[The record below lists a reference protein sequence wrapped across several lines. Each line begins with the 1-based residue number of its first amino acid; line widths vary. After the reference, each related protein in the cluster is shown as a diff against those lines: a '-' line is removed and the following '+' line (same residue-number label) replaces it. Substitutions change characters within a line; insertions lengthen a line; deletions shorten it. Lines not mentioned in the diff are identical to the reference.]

1 MFSVN
6 RMCYDPGHVHSLV
19 QQDLGKYL
27 SKGTFPLMSTQTVAL
42 WKRLVTSLEK
52 DCKAT
57 VKAMKLLRGYEDSY
71 SPKISFGTKDFETGF
86 GPEKIFVCYAHQR
99 LCKGFA
105 LAEKDPW
112 QKLIQRLRAVIVSEN
127 FLDASDV
134 HLLMSPYT
142 NMGGGLNPSPVSLIP
157 DASLGVTFGSVP
169 DQNVIAGKADCWRQV
184 KKRCYESAGGQAS
197 FPADYWQP
205 PLAWLGKKPHYVLAH
220 LLNHNLNGPGG
231 NELNVVP
238 FWATANTQMSNKI
251 EKFVKDLVSF
261 GVVVTYSITAGDPMK
276 LDPTYATWAKTA
288 SGTADQK
295 ILKGEQ
301 ELPQYLTFNATAKDS
316 LGNTVN
322 VVPPGTRIDN
332 FVPLTVPT
340 IY

>member
-1 MFSVN
+1 
-6 RMCYDPGHVHSLV
+6 MCTPLV
-19 QQDLGKYL
+19 QQDLSKYL
-27 SKGTFPLMSTQTVAL
+27 SKGTFPLMSTQTVPL
-42 WKRLVTSLEK
+42 WKCLVTSLEK

-57 VKAMKLLRGYEDSY
+57 VKAITFLKGYEDSY
-71 SPKISFGTKDFETGF
+71 SPKISFGSKDFETGF

-99 LCKGFA
+99 LCKDFA

-134 HLLMSPYT
+134 HLLKSPYT

-157 DASLGVTFGSVP
+157 DASLGVPFGSVP

-184 KKRCYESAGGQAS
+184 KRRCYESATGK
-197 FPADYWQP
+197 
-205 PLAWLGKKPHYVLAH
+205 LGKKPHYVLAH
-220 LLNHNLNGPGG
+220 LLNHNLNGPGN

-288 SGTADQK
+288 SGTADQNK
-295 ILKGEQ
+295 ILKWEQ

-332 FVPLTVPT
+332 FVPMTVPT

>member
-1 MFSVN
+1 
-6 RMCYDPGHVHSLV
+6 
-19 QQDLGKYL
+19 
-27 SKGTFPLMSTQTVAL
+27 
-42 WKRLVTSLEK
+42 
-52 DCKAT
+52 
-57 VKAMKLLRGYEDSY
+57 
-71 SPKISFGTKDFETGF
+71 
-86 GPEKIFVCYAHQR
+86 
-99 LCKGFA
+99 
-105 LAEKDPW
+105 
-112 QKLIQRLRAVIVSEN
+112 
-127 FLDASDV
+127 
-134 HLLMSPYT
+134 
-142 NMGGGLNPSPVSLIP
+142 
-157 DASLGVTFGSVP
+157 
-169 DQNVIAGKADCWRQV
+169 
-184 KKRCYESAGGQAS
+184 
-197 FPADYWQP
+197 
-205 PLAWLGKKPHYVLAH
+205 VLAH

-288 SGTADQK
+288 SGTADQNK

-301 ELPQYLTFNATAKDS
+301 ELPDYLTFNATAKDS

-332 FVPLTVPT
+332 FVPMTVPT